1 MSSIST
7 STAKSTLVS
16 VSNNQVVTTSNAV
29 ANQFG
34 KQHSHVLRSIE
45 SLISQLPKNHASN
58 FGLMVVEVEIG
69 SGAIRKDPA
78 YEMTRDGFTLL
89 AMGFTG
95 KKALQ
100 FKLAYIDAFN
110 AMEAELLR
118 ISNESRQPYA
128 VNQKDTLT
136 AAQAEELR
144 LALKQRCDLLPKASQ
159 AAFMIKGWSRL
170 KAHFGVTYRQIP
182 QSEFT
187 EALSLVTR
195 HASEWELLDAPEVP
209 SVAEKKY
216 SYPKELLLQKYFCPK
231 DESGN
236 LLLPK
241 LDLRT
246 FANDKFVSPIKAL
259 LTEMHADGHNV
270 DAAYAEFAAMQFGIK
285 ALDDQLSMLS
295 MIGTGAGN
303 SALKILFRE

>member
-1 MSSIST
+1 MSSIFT
-7 STAKSTLVS
+7 SSSQSLVS
-16 VSNNQVVTTSNAV
+16 IKNGKTATTSNVVAV
-29 ANQFG
+29 TFG
-34 KQHSHVLRSIE
+34 KRHDTVLR
-45 SLISQLPKNHASN
+45 
-58 FGLMVVEVEIG
+58 
-69 SGAIRKDPA
+69 AIRNLECSHEFSLRNFAELPREVKTA
-78 YEMTRDGFTLL
+78 NGGTNTYNEYEITRDGFMFL

-95 KKALQ
+95 KEAAKWKEQ
-100 FKLAYIDAFN
+100 FIAAFN

-128 VNQKDTLT
+128 VNPTDTLT

-216 SYPKELLLQKYFCPK
+216 SYPKEMLLQKYFCPK

-270 DAAYAEFAAMQFGIK
+270 DAAYAEFAAMQFGLK

-295 MIGTGAGN
+295 MIGTGVGN

>member
-1 MSSIST
+1 MNQIST
-7 STAKSTLVS
+7 SVSPAVFNFNSLDIHVVADERGEPLFMANDVCAILGYANPRDAIAKHCKIGG
-16 VSNNQVVTTSNAV
+16 V
-29 ANQFG
+29 A
-34 KQHSHVLRSIE
+34 KRDTPTE
-45 SLISQLPKNHASN
+45 SGVQSMTYINEGNLYRLIIKSRKPEAEAFEVKVMEEILP
-58 FGLMVVEVEIG
+58 
-69 SGAIRKDPA
+69 AIRK
-78 YEMTRDGFTLL
+78 
-89 AMGFTG
+89 TG
-95 KKALQ
+95 EYRA
-100 FKLAYIDAFN
+100 
-110 AMEAELLR
+110 
-118 ISNESRQPYA
+118 PYA
-128 VNQKDTLT
+128 VNPTDTLT

-270 DAAYAEFAAMQFGIK
+270 DAAYAEFAAMQFGLK

>member
-1 MSSIST
+1 MNQIST
-7 STAKSTLVS
+7 FVSPTVFNFNSLDIHVVADERGEPLFMANDVCAILGYTNAHAAISKHCKFNGVTKREVIDSMGRSQEANFINEGNLYRLIIKSRKPEAEAFEVK
-16 VSNNQVVTTSNAV
+16 VMEE
-29 ANQFG
+29 
-34 KQHSHVLRSIE
+34 I
-45 SLISQLPKNHASN
+45 LP
-58 FGLMVVEVEIG
+58 
-69 SGAIRKDPA
+69 AIRK
-78 YEMTRDGFTLL
+78 
-89 AMGFTG
+89 TG
-95 KKALQ
+95 EYRA
-100 FKLAYIDAFN
+100 
-110 AMEAELLR
+110 
-118 ISNESRQPYA
+118 PYA
-128 VNQKDTLT
+128 VNPTDTLT

-170 KAHFGVTYRQIP
+170 KAHFGVSYRQIP

-195 HASEWELLDAPEVP
+195 HASEWELLDSPEVP
-209 SVAEKKY
+209 VIAEKKY
-216 SYPKELLLQKYFCPK
+216 NFPKELLLQKHFCPK

-246 FANDKFVSPIKAL
+246 FANEKFISPIKAL

-303 SALKILFRE
+303 SALKILFRK